1 MNVVV
6 TADARELRRAV
17 GVTAWCVL
25 EELVLGA
32 ELDAD
37 RVVVSTNVRRLAVA
51 VGVSK
56 DTAARAVARL
66 MRAGVVE
73 RVTKARG
80 KRGTFPTAVYAVD
93 VARVPGLMTNPRTP
107 TTTSKPQPPS
117 TPRTHSTPRFTNP
130 QPSLFELPT
139 PPT

>member
-6 TADARELRRAV
+6 SADARELRRAV

-25 EELVLGA
+25 EELVLDG

-37 RVVVSTNVRRLAVA
+37 RVVVSTNVRRLASA

-66 MRAGVVE
+66 VRAGVVE
-73 RVTKARG
+73 RVTTERG
-80 KRGTFPTAVYAVD
+80 ERGTFPTAAYAVD
-93 VARVPGLMTNPRTP
+93 VASVRGLHLNPTSTPQPTRTSSKSTSHNSQHTP
-107 TTTSKPQPPS
+107 TQLSLLNPS
-117 TPRTHSTPRFTNP
+117 
-130 QPSLFELPT
+130 
-139 PPT
+139 